1 MTGNTWALAVAV
13 GVITT
18 TLVGGVALATFQPPV
33 SEHSN
38 AIPPSAS
45 TTTDQESSKAR
56 LKAALD
62 RLVAKGTIT
71 QAQENAILQA
81 LKDAEPSAKPKPP
94 VRPSV
99 KSFIGERA
107 RAASTY
113 LGLSEKELALQLRSG
128 QSLAD
133 VANGLSAQG
142 KSAAGLTA
150 LITKTANDKV
160 DQAVAATTLTAEQA
174 AVLKHRIATEIISFV
189 QRSHTKPAP
198 RPVAPL
204 KPTPS
209 LKP

>member
-174 AVLKHRIATEIISFV
+174 AVLKPRIATEIISFV